1 MYTDNFEEEILFIPA
16 RKDGEA
22 CNHLKIVTAF
32 TDVERISSHL
42 IKLFDGRNK
51 EYVSGIKVDIILGMT
66 KGTGLTQKKH
76 DKICSLIKRL
86 NSVSGMPQISCNYI
100 VEGKQ
105 VHSKVYVWCRGRK
118 AIEAFN
124 GSANYTM
131 NAFFVR
137 RECMDACN
145 PKEAN
150 HYFNSL
156 LPDTINCFDGQI
168 KDKVSFS
175 SKKNVEDDVADTNLE
190 NLSWENYRTIEPVD
204 TLEVSLLKADGSD
217 TGYGSGVNWGIRKN
231 GYKRNRNQ
239 AYIPYNVADHKDG
252 FFPDI
257 NADGTY
263 PVFKVVTKEC
273 ITYTNR
279 AAEELGK
286 DVDSNRVYFGT
297 IHSFINDFIGSFFS
311 HESILELYWEVYKN
325 QIVER
330 IENVSQNGN
339 WAESNMRYIEK
350 YGGLTPEI
358 VRSNITMISYNQAP
372 FNSLYRGALGHDD
385 LISFTRLAVERFP
398 VIKKKISDKYQVVF
412 IDEYQDTATDVL
424 QIFYSS
430 MIGKKS
436 KLYLLGDK
444 MQQIYRNYNGE
455 FETYFNIFNKSIN
468 LSVNYRTT
476 PKIVS
481 ILNKIYNDEC
491 YKQTAYE
498 KNKDENMD
506 FLPEV
511 RIVTDI
517 EKNVSELM
525 EQYKDSLILYL
536 SNKSRFY
543 NIGVGELY
551 DAYSGMEKYSFGK
564 KYNAVDVLTKEEIR
578 ENDALLSFL
587 FTVNIIVDYFTKEF
601 YGEVFRIIRKAG
613 TYFNCE
619 KFIIRKHIDKHL
631 VKDKLDD
638 IVALYNE
645 LSTTVDDFL
654 SLCVEKKYIRE
665 EFYSAVVEE
674 NDYQLVK
681 NVKVQEVKV
690 LADYMSD
697 PKISTQHGV
706 KGESHDTVVFVA
718 DNSRSN
724 PVVHMSKFFEMWSN
738 IDITLSEF
746 DAFYYIYS
754 QMLNQIENKIGMKC
768 SQLKADTYIS
778 VASIIDEEL
787 QAFTKKNETN
797 PYYVQLLKVKM
808 DKYFGKKNVTNVKEC
823 LKEGTVYGP
832 LCAYRLFYVGCS
844 RAKRNLV
851 IMINKKDIEGFED
864 KLRNKLMITGFNVL

>member
-1 MYTDNFEEEILFIPA
+1 MADA
-16 RKDGEA
+16 
-22 CNHLKIVTAF
+22 
-32 TDVERISSHL
+32 
-42 IKLFDGRNK
+42 
-51 EYVSGIKVDIILGMT
+51 
-66 KGTGLTQKKH
+66 
-76 DKICSLIKRL
+76 
-86 NSVSGMPQISCNYI
+86 I
-100 VEGKQ
+100 VENLFL
-105 VHSKVYVWCRGRK
+105 V
-118 AIEAFN
+118 
-124 GSANYTM
+124 
-131 NAFFVR
+131 NAP
-137 RECMDACN
+137 A
-145 PKEAN
+145 
-150 HYFNSL
+150 
-156 LPDTINCFDGQI
+156 
-168 KDKVSFS
+168 
-175 SKKNVEDDVADTNLE
+175 
-190 NLSWENYRTIEPVD
+190 
-204 TLEVSLLKADGSD
+204 
-217 TGYGSGVNWGIRKN
+217 GSGKTTWIRKN
-231 GYKRNRNQ
+231 VRKYLLQNPND
-239 AYIPYNVADHKDG
+239 NVL
-252 FFPDI
+252 
-257 NADGTY
+257 
-263 PVFKVVTKEC
+263 C

-330 IENVSQNGN
+330 IENISQNGN

-372 FNSLYRGALGHDD
+372 FNSLHRGALGHDD

-412 IDEYQDTATDVL
+412 IDEYQDAATDVL

-654 SLCVEKKYIRE
+654 SLCAEKKYIRE

-724 PVVHMSKFFEMWSN
+724 PVVHMSKFFEMWCN

-797 PYYVQLLKVKM
+797 PYYIQLLKVKI

-864 KLRNKLMITGFNVL
+864 KLRNKLMTTGFNVL

>member
-1 MYTDNFEEEILFIPA
+1 MADA
-16 RKDGEA
+16 
-22 CNHLKIVTAF
+22 
-32 TDVERISSHL
+32 
-42 IKLFDGRNK
+42 
-51 EYVSGIKVDIILGMT
+51 
-66 KGTGLTQKKH
+66 
-76 DKICSLIKRL
+76 
-86 NSVSGMPQISCNYI
+86 I
-100 VEGKQ
+100 VENLFL
-105 VHSKVYVWCRGRK
+105 V
-118 AIEAFN
+118 
-124 GSANYTM
+124 
-131 NAFFVR
+131 NAP
-137 RECMDACN
+137 A
-145 PKEAN
+145 
-150 HYFNSL
+150 
-156 LPDTINCFDGQI
+156 
-168 KDKVSFS
+168 
-175 SKKNVEDDVADTNLE
+175 
-190 NLSWENYRTIEPVD
+190 
-204 TLEVSLLKADGSD
+204 
-217 TGYGSGVNWGIRKN
+217 GSGKTTWIRKN
-231 GYKRNRNQ
+231 VRKYLLQNPND
-239 AYIPYNVADHKDG
+239 NVL
-252 FFPDI
+252 
-257 NADGTY
+257 
-263 PVFKVVTKEC
+263 C

-498 KNKDENMD
+498 KNKDEDMD

-797 PYYVQLLKVKM
+797 PYYIQLLKVKM

-851 IMINKKDIEGFED
+851 IMINKKDIESFED

>member
-1 MYTDNFEEEILFIPA
+1 MA
-16 RKDGEA
+16 
-22 CNHLKIVTAF
+22 
-32 TDVERISSHL
+32 
-42 IKLFDGRNK
+42 
-51 EYVSGIKVDIILGMT
+51 
-66 KGTGLTQKKH
+66 
-76 DKICSLIKRL
+76 
-86 NSVSGMPQISCNYI
+86 
-100 VEGKQ
+100 
-105 VHSKVYVWCRGRK
+105 
-118 AIEAFN
+118 
-124 GSANYTM
+124 
-131 NAFFVR
+131 
-137 RECMDACN
+137 DA
-145 PKEAN
+145 
-150 HYFNSL
+150 
-156 LPDTINCFDGQI
+156 
-168 KDKVSFS
+168 V
-175 SKKNVEDDVADTNLE
+175 VE
-190 NLSWENYRTIEPVD
+190 NLFLVNAP
-204 TLEVSLLKADGSD
+204 A
-217 TGYGSGVNWGIRKN
+217 GSGKTTWIRKN
-231 GYKRNRNQ
+231 VRKYLLQN
-239 AYIPYNVADHKDG
+239 PTDNVL
-252 FFPDI
+252 
-257 NADGTY
+257 
-263 PVFKVVTKEC
+263 C

-330 IENVSQNGN
+330 IENISQNGN

-619 KFIIRKHIDKHL
+619 KFSIRKHIDKRL

-665 EFYSAVVEE
+665 EFYSAVIEE

-797 PYYVQLLKVKM
+797 PYYIQLLKVKM

-851 IMINKKDIEGFED
+851 IMINLSLIH
-864 KLRNKLMITGFNVL
+864 I

>member
-1 MYTDNFEEEILFIPA
+1 MADA
-16 RKDGEA
+16 
-22 CNHLKIVTAF
+22 
-32 TDVERISSHL
+32 
-42 IKLFDGRNK
+42 
-51 EYVSGIKVDIILGMT
+51 
-66 KGTGLTQKKH
+66 
-76 DKICSLIKRL
+76 
-86 NSVSGMPQISCNYI
+86 I
-100 VEGKQ
+100 VENLFL
-105 VHSKVYVWCRGRK
+105 V
-118 AIEAFN
+118 
-124 GSANYTM
+124 
-131 NAFFVR
+131 NAP
-137 RECMDACN
+137 A
-145 PKEAN
+145 
-150 HYFNSL
+150 
-156 LPDTINCFDGQI
+156 
-168 KDKVSFS
+168 
-175 SKKNVEDDVADTNLE
+175 
-190 NLSWENYRTIEPVD
+190 
-204 TLEVSLLKADGSD
+204 
-217 TGYGSGVNWGIRKN
+217 GSGKTTWIRKN
-231 GYKRNRNQ
+231 VRKYLLQNPND
-239 AYIPYNVADHKDG
+239 NVL
-252 FFPDI
+252 
-257 NADGTY
+257 
-263 PVFKVVTKEC
+263 C

-330 IENVSQNGN
+330 IENISQNGN

-564 KYNAVDVLTKEEIR
+564 KYNAADVLTKEEIR

-613 TYFNCE
+613 TYFNYE

-706 KGESHDTVVFVA
+706 KGESHDTVVFIA

-797 PYYVQLLKVKM
+797 PYYIQLLKVKM

>member
-1 MYTDNFEEEILFIPA
+1 MADA
-16 RKDGEA
+16 
-22 CNHLKIVTAF
+22 
-32 TDVERISSHL
+32 
-42 IKLFDGRNK
+42 
-51 EYVSGIKVDIILGMT
+51 
-66 KGTGLTQKKH
+66 
-76 DKICSLIKRL
+76 
-86 NSVSGMPQISCNYI
+86 I
-100 VEGKQ
+100 VENLFL
-105 VHSKVYVWCRGRK
+105 V
-118 AIEAFN
+118 
-124 GSANYTM
+124 
-131 NAFFVR
+131 NAP
-137 RECMDACN
+137 A
-145 PKEAN
+145 
-150 HYFNSL
+150 
-156 LPDTINCFDGQI
+156 
-168 KDKVSFS
+168 
-175 SKKNVEDDVADTNLE
+175 
-190 NLSWENYRTIEPVD
+190 
-204 TLEVSLLKADGSD
+204 
-217 TGYGSGVNWGIRKN
+217 GSGKTTWIRKN
-231 GYKRNRNQ
+231 VRKYLLQNPND
-239 AYIPYNVADHKDG
+239 NVL
-252 FFPDI
+252 
-257 NADGTY
+257 
-263 PVFKVVTKEC
+263 C

-311 HESILELYWEVYKN
+311 HESILELYWELYKN

-358 VRSNITMISYNQAP
+358 VHSNITMISYNQAP
-372 FNSLYRGALGHDD
+372 FNSLYMGALGHDD
-385 LISFTRLAVERFP
+385 LIAFTRLAVERFP
-398 VIKKKISDKYQVVF
+398 VIKKKISDKYQLVF

-778 VASIIDEEL
+778 VASIMDEEL

-797 PYYVQLLKVKM
+797 PYYIQLLKVKM

>member
-1 MYTDNFEEEILFIPA
+1 MADA
-16 RKDGEA
+16 
-22 CNHLKIVTAF
+22 
-32 TDVERISSHL
+32 
-42 IKLFDGRNK
+42 
-51 EYVSGIKVDIILGMT
+51 
-66 KGTGLTQKKH
+66 
-76 DKICSLIKRL
+76 
-86 NSVSGMPQISCNYI
+86 I
-100 VEGKQ
+100 VENLFL
-105 VHSKVYVWCRGRK
+105 V
-118 AIEAFN
+118 
-124 GSANYTM
+124 
-131 NAFFVR
+131 NAP
-137 RECMDACN
+137 A
-145 PKEAN
+145 
-150 HYFNSL
+150 
-156 LPDTINCFDGQI
+156 
-168 KDKVSFS
+168 
-175 SKKNVEDDVADTNLE
+175 
-190 NLSWENYRTIEPVD
+190 
-204 TLEVSLLKADGSD
+204 
-217 TGYGSGVNWGIRKN
+217 GSGKTTWIRKN
-231 GYKRNRNQ
+231 VRKYLLQNPND
-239 AYIPYNVADHKDG
+239 NVL
-252 FFPDI
+252 
-257 NADGTY
+257 
-263 PVFKVVTKEC
+263 C

-330 IENVSQNGN
+330 IENISQNGN

-444 MQQIYRNYNGE
+444 MQQIYRNYNGG

-654 SLCVEKKYIRE
+654 SLCAEKKYIRE

-797 PYYVQLLKVKM
+797 PYYIQLLKVKM

-832 LCAYRLFYVGCS
+832 LCAYKLFYVGCS

>member
-1 MYTDNFEEEILFIPA
+1 MADA
-16 RKDGEA
+16 
-22 CNHLKIVTAF
+22 
-32 TDVERISSHL
+32 
-42 IKLFDGRNK
+42 
-51 EYVSGIKVDIILGMT
+51 
-66 KGTGLTQKKH
+66 
-76 DKICSLIKRL
+76 
-86 NSVSGMPQISCNYI
+86 I
-100 VEGKQ
+100 VENLFL
-105 VHSKVYVWCRGRK
+105 V
-118 AIEAFN
+118 
-124 GSANYTM
+124 
-131 NAFFVR
+131 NAP
-137 RECMDACN
+137 A
-145 PKEAN
+145 
-150 HYFNSL
+150 
-156 LPDTINCFDGQI
+156 
-168 KDKVSFS
+168 
-175 SKKNVEDDVADTNLE
+175 
-190 NLSWENYRTIEPVD
+190 
-204 TLEVSLLKADGSD
+204 
-217 TGYGSGVNWGIRKN
+217 GSGKTTWIRKN
-231 GYKRNRNQ
+231 VRKYLLQNPND
-239 AYIPYNVADHKDG
+239 NVL
-252 FFPDI
+252 
-257 NADGTY
+257 
-263 PVFKVVTKEC
+263 C

-330 IENVSQNGN
+330 IENISQNGN

-468 LSVNYRTT
+468 LSVNYRAT

-619 KFIIRKHIDKHL
+619 KFSIRKHIDKHL

-797 PYYVQLLKVKM
+797 PYYIQLLKVKM

>member
-1 MYTDNFEEEILFIPA
+1 MADA
-16 RKDGEA
+16 
-22 CNHLKIVTAF
+22 
-32 TDVERISSHL
+32 
-42 IKLFDGRNK
+42 
-51 EYVSGIKVDIILGMT
+51 
-66 KGTGLTQKKH
+66 
-76 DKICSLIKRL
+76 
-86 NSVSGMPQISCNYI
+86 I
-100 VEGKQ
+100 VENLFL
-105 VHSKVYVWCRGRK
+105 V
-118 AIEAFN
+118 
-124 GSANYTM
+124 
-131 NAFFVR
+131 NAP
-137 RECMDACN
+137 A
-145 PKEAN
+145 
-150 HYFNSL
+150 
-156 LPDTINCFDGQI
+156 
-168 KDKVSFS
+168 
-175 SKKNVEDDVADTNLE
+175 
-190 NLSWENYRTIEPVD
+190 
-204 TLEVSLLKADGSD
+204 
-217 TGYGSGVNWGIRKN
+217 GSGKTTWIRKN
-231 GYKRNRNQ
+231 VRKYLLQNPND
-239 AYIPYNVADHKDG
+239 NVL
-252 FFPDI
+252 
-257 NADGTY
+257 
-263 PVFKVVTKEC
+263 C

-797 PYYVQLLKVKM
+797 PYYIQLLKVKM

-851 IMINKKDIEGFED
+851 IMINKKDIDGFED

>member
-1 MYTDNFEEEILFIPA
+1 MADA
-16 RKDGEA
+16 
-22 CNHLKIVTAF
+22 
-32 TDVERISSHL
+32 
-42 IKLFDGRNK
+42 
-51 EYVSGIKVDIILGMT
+51 
-66 KGTGLTQKKH
+66 
-76 DKICSLIKRL
+76 
-86 NSVSGMPQISCNYI
+86 I
-100 VEGKQ
+100 VENLFL
-105 VHSKVYVWCRGRK
+105 V
-118 AIEAFN
+118 
-124 GSANYTM
+124 
-131 NAFFVR
+131 NAP
-137 RECMDACN
+137 A
-145 PKEAN
+145 
-150 HYFNSL
+150 
-156 LPDTINCFDGQI
+156 
-168 KDKVSFS
+168 
-175 SKKNVEDDVADTNLE
+175 
-190 NLSWENYRTIEPVD
+190 
-204 TLEVSLLKADGSD
+204 
-217 TGYGSGVNWGIRKN
+217 GSGKTTWIRKN
-231 GYKRNRNQ
+231 VRKYLLQNPND
-239 AYIPYNVADHKDG
+239 NVL
-252 FFPDI
+252 
-257 NADGTY
+257 
-263 PVFKVVTKEC
+263 C

-398 VIKKKISDKYQVVF
+398 VIKKKISDKYQMVF

-613 TYFNCE
+613 TYFNYE

-674 NDYQLVK
+674 NDYKLVK

-787 QAFTKKNETN
+787 QVFTKKNETN
-797 PYYVQLLKVKM
+797 PYYIQLLKVKM

>member
-1 MYTDNFEEEILFIPA
+1 MADA
-16 RKDGEA
+16 
-22 CNHLKIVTAF
+22 
-32 TDVERISSHL
+32 
-42 IKLFDGRNK
+42 
-51 EYVSGIKVDIILGMT
+51 
-66 KGTGLTQKKH
+66 
-76 DKICSLIKRL
+76 
-86 NSVSGMPQISCNYI
+86 I
-100 VEGKQ
+100 VENLFL
-105 VHSKVYVWCRGRK
+105 V
-118 AIEAFN
+118 
-124 GSANYTM
+124 
-131 NAFFVR
+131 NAP
-137 RECMDACN
+137 A
-145 PKEAN
+145 
-150 HYFNSL
+150 
-156 LPDTINCFDGQI
+156 
-168 KDKVSFS
+168 
-175 SKKNVEDDVADTNLE
+175 
-190 NLSWENYRTIEPVD
+190 
-204 TLEVSLLKADGSD
+204 
-217 TGYGSGVNWGIRKN
+217 GSGKTTWIRKN
-231 GYKRNRNQ
+231 VRKYLLQNPND
-239 AYIPYNVADHKDG
+239 NVL
-252 FFPDI
+252 
-257 NADGTY
+257 
-263 PVFKVVTKEC
+263 C

-330 IENVSQNGN
+330 IENISQNGN

-619 KFIIRKHIDKHL
+619 EFSIRKHIDKHL

-797 PYYVQLLKVKM
+797 PYYIQLLKVKM

-864 KLRNKLMITGFNVL
+864 KLRNKLMMTGFNVL

>member
-1 MYTDNFEEEILFIPA
+1 MADA
-16 RKDGEA
+16 
-22 CNHLKIVTAF
+22 
-32 TDVERISSHL
+32 
-42 IKLFDGRNK
+42 
-51 EYVSGIKVDIILGMT
+51 
-66 KGTGLTQKKH
+66 
-76 DKICSLIKRL
+76 
-86 NSVSGMPQISCNYI
+86 I
-100 VEGKQ
+100 VENLFL
-105 VHSKVYVWCRGRK
+105 V
-118 AIEAFN
+118 
-124 GSANYTM
+124 
-131 NAFFVR
+131 NAP
-137 RECMDACN
+137 A
-145 PKEAN
+145 
-150 HYFNSL
+150 
-156 LPDTINCFDGQI
+156 
-168 KDKVSFS
+168 
-175 SKKNVEDDVADTNLE
+175 
-190 NLSWENYRTIEPVD
+190 
-204 TLEVSLLKADGSD
+204 
-217 TGYGSGVNWGIRKN
+217 GSGKTTWIRKN
-231 GYKRNRNQ
+231 VRKYLLQNPND
-239 AYIPYNVADHKDG
+239 NVL
-252 FFPDI
+252 
-257 NADGTY
+257 
-263 PVFKVVTKEC
+263 C

-498 KNKDENMD
+498 KNKDENMY

-613 TYFNCE
+613 TYFNYE

-797 PYYVQLLKVKM
+797 PYYIQLLKVKM

>member
-1 MYTDNFEEEILFIPA
+1 MADA
-16 RKDGEA
+16 
-22 CNHLKIVTAF
+22 
-32 TDVERISSHL
+32 
-42 IKLFDGRNK
+42 
-51 EYVSGIKVDIILGMT
+51 
-66 KGTGLTQKKH
+66 
-76 DKICSLIKRL
+76 
-86 NSVSGMPQISCNYI
+86 I
-100 VEGKQ
+100 VENLFL
-105 VHSKVYVWCRGRK
+105 V
-118 AIEAFN
+118 
-124 GSANYTM
+124 
-131 NAFFVR
+131 NAP
-137 RECMDACN
+137 A
-145 PKEAN
+145 
-150 HYFNSL
+150 
-156 LPDTINCFDGQI
+156 
-168 KDKVSFS
+168 
-175 SKKNVEDDVADTNLE
+175 
-190 NLSWENYRTIEPVD
+190 
-204 TLEVSLLKADGSD
+204 
-217 TGYGSGVNWGIRKN
+217 GSGKTTWIRKN
-231 GYKRNRNQ
+231 VRKYLLQNPND
-239 AYIPYNVADHKDG
+239 NVL
-252 FFPDI
+252 
-257 NADGTY
+257 
-263 PVFKVVTKEC
+263 C

-330 IENVSQNGN
+330 IENISQNGN

-372 FNSLYRGALGHDD
+372 FNALYRGALGHDD

-398 VIKKKISDKYQVVF
+398 VIKKKISDKYQVIF

-455 FETYFNIFNKSIN
+455 FETYFNIFNKLIN

-619 KFIIRKHIDKHL
+619 KFSIRKHIDKHL

-797 PYYVQLLKVKM
+797 PYYIQLLKVKM

>member
-1 MYTDNFEEEILFIPA
+1 MADA
-16 RKDGEA
+16 
-22 CNHLKIVTAF
+22 
-32 TDVERISSHL
+32 
-42 IKLFDGRNK
+42 
-51 EYVSGIKVDIILGMT
+51 
-66 KGTGLTQKKH
+66 
-76 DKICSLIKRL
+76 
-86 NSVSGMPQISCNYI
+86 I
-100 VEGKQ
+100 VENLFL
-105 VHSKVYVWCRGRK
+105 V
-118 AIEAFN
+118 
-124 GSANYTM
+124 
-131 NAFFVR
+131 NAP
-137 RECMDACN
+137 A
-145 PKEAN
+145 
-150 HYFNSL
+150 
-156 LPDTINCFDGQI
+156 
-168 KDKVSFS
+168 
-175 SKKNVEDDVADTNLE
+175 
-190 NLSWENYRTIEPVD
+190 
-204 TLEVSLLKADGSD
+204 
-217 TGYGSGVNWGIRKN
+217 GSGKTTWIRKN
-231 GYKRNRNQ
+231 VRKYLLQNPND
-239 AYIPYNVADHKDG
+239 NVL
-252 FFPDI
+252 
-257 NADGTY
+257 
-263 PVFKVVTKEC
+263 C

-330 IENVSQNGN
+330 IENISQNGN

-424 QIFYSS
+424 QIFYYS

-654 SLCVEKKYIRE
+654 SLCAEKKYIRE

-797 PYYVQLLKVKM
+797 PYYIQLLKVKM

>member
-1 MYTDNFEEEILFIPA
+1 MADA
-16 RKDGEA
+16 
-22 CNHLKIVTAF
+22 
-32 TDVERISSHL
+32 
-42 IKLFDGRNK
+42 
-51 EYVSGIKVDIILGMT
+51 
-66 KGTGLTQKKH
+66 
-76 DKICSLIKRL
+76 
-86 NSVSGMPQISCNYI
+86 I
-100 VEGKQ
+100 VENLFL
-105 VHSKVYVWCRGRK
+105 V
-118 AIEAFN
+118 
-124 GSANYTM
+124 
-131 NAFFVR
+131 NAP
-137 RECMDACN
+137 A
-145 PKEAN
+145 
-150 HYFNSL
+150 
-156 LPDTINCFDGQI
+156 
-168 KDKVSFS
+168 
-175 SKKNVEDDVADTNLE
+175 
-190 NLSWENYRTIEPVD
+190 
-204 TLEVSLLKADGSD
+204 
-217 TGYGSGVNWGIRKN
+217 GSGKTTWIRKN
-231 GYKRNRNQ
+231 VRKYLLQNPND
-239 AYIPYNVADHKDG
+239 NVL
-252 FFPDI
+252 
-257 NADGTY
+257 
-263 PVFKVVTKEC
+263 C

-330 IENVSQNGN
+330 IENISQNGN

-564 KYNAVDVLTKEEIR
+564 KYNAADVLTKEEIR

-613 TYFNCE
+613 TYFNYE

-797 PYYVQLLKVKM
+797 PYYIQLLKVKM

-851 IMINKKDIEGFED
+851 ITINKKDIEGFED

>member
-1 MYTDNFEEEILFIPA
+1 MADA
-16 RKDGEA
+16 
-22 CNHLKIVTAF
+22 
-32 TDVERISSHL
+32 
-42 IKLFDGRNK
+42 
-51 EYVSGIKVDIILGMT
+51 
-66 KGTGLTQKKH
+66 
-76 DKICSLIKRL
+76 
-86 NSVSGMPQISCNYI
+86 I
-100 VEGKQ
+100 VENLFL
-105 VHSKVYVWCRGRK
+105 V
-118 AIEAFN
+118 
-124 GSANYTM
+124 
-131 NAFFVR
+131 NAP
-137 RECMDACN
+137 A
-145 PKEAN
+145 
-150 HYFNSL
+150 
-156 LPDTINCFDGQI
+156 
-168 KDKVSFS
+168 
-175 SKKNVEDDVADTNLE
+175 
-190 NLSWENYRTIEPVD
+190 
-204 TLEVSLLKADGSD
+204 
-217 TGYGSGVNWGIRKN
+217 GSGKTTWIRKN
-231 GYKRNRNQ
+231 VRKYLLQNPND
-239 AYIPYNVADHKDG
+239 NVL
-252 FFPDI
+252 
-257 NADGTY
+257 
-263 PVFKVVTKEC
+263 C

-468 LSVNYRTT
+468 LLVNYRTT

-613 TYFNCE
+613 TYFNYE

-787 QAFTKKNETN
+787 QVFTKKNETN
-797 PYYVQLLKVKM
+797 PYYIQLLKVKM

>member
-1 MYTDNFEEEILFIPA
+1 MADA
-16 RKDGEA
+16 
-22 CNHLKIVTAF
+22 
-32 TDVERISSHL
+32 
-42 IKLFDGRNK
+42 
-51 EYVSGIKVDIILGMT
+51 
-66 KGTGLTQKKH
+66 
-76 DKICSLIKRL
+76 
-86 NSVSGMPQISCNYI
+86 I
-100 VEGKQ
+100 VENLFL
-105 VHSKVYVWCRGRK
+105 V
-118 AIEAFN
+118 
-124 GSANYTM
+124 
-131 NAFFVR
+131 NAP
-137 RECMDACN
+137 A
-145 PKEAN
+145 
-150 HYFNSL
+150 
-156 LPDTINCFDGQI
+156 
-168 KDKVSFS
+168 
-175 SKKNVEDDVADTNLE
+175 
-190 NLSWENYRTIEPVD
+190 
-204 TLEVSLLKADGSD
+204 
-217 TGYGSGVNWGIRKN
+217 GSGKTTWIRKN
-231 GYKRNRNQ
+231 VRKYLLQNPND
-239 AYIPYNVADHKDG
+239 NVL
-252 FFPDI
+252 
-257 NADGTY
+257 
-263 PVFKVVTKEC
+263 C

-468 LSVNYRTT
+468 LLVNYRTT

-613 TYFNCE
+613 TYFNYE

-797 PYYVQLLKVKM
+797 PYYIQLLKVKM

-832 LCAYRLFYVGCS
+832 LCAYRLFYVGCT

>member
-1 MYTDNFEEEILFIPA
+1 MADA
-16 RKDGEA
+16 
-22 CNHLKIVTAF
+22 
-32 TDVERISSHL
+32 
-42 IKLFDGRNK
+42 
-51 EYVSGIKVDIILGMT
+51 
-66 KGTGLTQKKH
+66 
-76 DKICSLIKRL
+76 
-86 NSVSGMPQISCNYI
+86 I
-100 VEGKQ
+100 VENLFL
-105 VHSKVYVWCRGRK
+105 V
-118 AIEAFN
+118 
-124 GSANYTM
+124 
-131 NAFFVR
+131 NAP
-137 RECMDACN
+137 A
-145 PKEAN
+145 
-150 HYFNSL
+150 
-156 LPDTINCFDGQI
+156 
-168 KDKVSFS
+168 
-175 SKKNVEDDVADTNLE
+175 
-190 NLSWENYRTIEPVD
+190 
-204 TLEVSLLKADGSD
+204 
-217 TGYGSGVNWGIRKN
+217 GSGKTTWIRKN
-231 GYKRNRNQ
+231 VRKYLLQNPND
-239 AYIPYNVADHKDG
+239 NVL
-252 FFPDI
+252 
-257 NADGTY
+257 
-263 PVFKVVTKEC
+263 C

-358 VRSNITMISYNQAP
+358 VHSNITMISYNQAP

-398 VIKKKISDKYQVVF
+398 VIKKKISDKYQLVF

-476 PKIVS
+476 PKIAS

-665 EFYSAVVEE
+665 EFYFAVVEE

-787 QAFTKKNETN
+787 KAFTKKNETN
-797 PYYVQLLKVKM
+797 PYYIQLLKVKM

>member
-1 MYTDNFEEEILFIPA
+1 MADA
-16 RKDGEA
+16 
-22 CNHLKIVTAF
+22 
-32 TDVERISSHL
+32 
-42 IKLFDGRNK
+42 
-51 EYVSGIKVDIILGMT
+51 
-66 KGTGLTQKKH
+66 
-76 DKICSLIKRL
+76 
-86 NSVSGMPQISCNYI
+86 I
-100 VEGKQ
+100 VENLFL
-105 VHSKVYVWCRGRK
+105 V
-118 AIEAFN
+118 
-124 GSANYTM
+124 
-131 NAFFVR
+131 NAL
-137 RECMDACN
+137 A
-145 PKEAN
+145 
-150 HYFNSL
+150 
-156 LPDTINCFDGQI
+156 
-168 KDKVSFS
+168 
-175 SKKNVEDDVADTNLE
+175 
-190 NLSWENYRTIEPVD
+190 
-204 TLEVSLLKADGSD
+204 
-217 TGYGSGVNWGIRKN
+217 GSGKTTWIRKN
-231 GYKRNRNQ
+231 VRKYLLQNPND
-239 AYIPYNVADHKDG
+239 NVL
-252 FFPDI
+252 
-257 NADGTY
+257 
-263 PVFKVVTKEC
+263 C

-468 LSVNYRTT
+468 LLVNYRTT

-619 KFIIRKHIDKHL
+619 EFSIRKHIDKHL

-674 NDYQLVK
+674 NDYKLVK

-787 QAFTKKNETN
+787 QVFTKKNETN
-797 PYYVQLLKVKM
+797 PYYIQLLKVKM

>member
-1 MYTDNFEEEILFIPA
+1 MADA
-16 RKDGEA
+16 
-22 CNHLKIVTAF
+22 
-32 TDVERISSHL
+32 
-42 IKLFDGRNK
+42 
-51 EYVSGIKVDIILGMT
+51 
-66 KGTGLTQKKH
+66 
-76 DKICSLIKRL
+76 
-86 NSVSGMPQISCNYI
+86 I
-100 VEGKQ
+100 VENLFL
-105 VHSKVYVWCRGRK
+105 V
-118 AIEAFN
+118 
-124 GSANYTM
+124 
-131 NAFFVR
+131 NAP
-137 RECMDACN
+137 A
-145 PKEAN
+145 
-150 HYFNSL
+150 
-156 LPDTINCFDGQI
+156 
-168 KDKVSFS
+168 
-175 SKKNVEDDVADTNLE
+175 
-190 NLSWENYRTIEPVD
+190 
-204 TLEVSLLKADGSD
+204 
-217 TGYGSGVNWGIRKN
+217 GSGKTTWIRKN
-231 GYKRNRNQ
+231 VRKYLLQNPND
-239 AYIPYNVADHKDG
+239 NVL
-252 FFPDI
+252 
-257 NADGTY
+257 
-263 PVFKVVTKEC
+263 C

-330 IENVSQNGN
+330 IENISQNGN

-619 KFIIRKHIDKHL
+619 KFSIRKHIDKRL

-638 IVALYNE
+638 IVAIYDE

-665 EFYSAVVEE
+665 EFYSAVIEE

-797 PYYVQLLKVKM
+797 PYYIQLLKVKM

>member
-1 MYTDNFEEEILFIPA
+1 MGIYLNPDNQDFYMSYNDDIYVDKSMLIEYTNSRLNKASRFICVSRPRRFGKSTDANMLVAYYSRGCDSHELFNALKVSKLPDYE
-16 RKDGEA
+16 K
-22 CNHLKIVTAF
+22 HLNQHHVI
-32 TDVERISSHL
+32 HL
-42 IKLFDGRNK
+42 NMQEFLSDANSITEMIDIINK
-51 EYVSGIKVDIILGMT
+51 EV
-66 KGTGLTQKKH
+66 
-76 DKICSLIKRL
+76 
-86 NSVSGMPQISCNYI
+86 
-100 VEGKQ
+100 
-105 VHSKVYVWCRGRK
+105 
-118 AIEAFN
+118 
-124 GSANYTM
+124 M
-131 NAFFVR
+131 N
-137 RECMDACN
+137 E
-145 PKEAN
+145 
-150 HYFNSL
+150 
-156 LPDTINCFDGQI
+156 
-168 KDKVSFS
+168 
-175 SKKNVEDDVADTNLE
+175 
-190 NLSWENYRTIEPVD
+190 
-204 TLEVSLLKADGSD
+204 LLKE
-217 TGYGSGVNWGIRKN
+217 Y
-231 GYKRNRNQ
+231 
-239 AYIPYNVADHKDG
+239 
-252 FFPDI
+252 
-257 NADGTY
+257 
-263 PVFKVVTKEC
+263 
-273 ITYTNR
+273 
-279 AAEELGK
+279 
-286 DVDSNRVYFGT
+286 DVDVLRPS
-297 IHSFINDFIGSFFS
+297 
-311 HESILELYWEVYKN
+311 LKN
-325 QIVER
+325 
-330 IENVSQNGN
+330 
-339 WAESNMRYIEK
+339 Y
-350 YGGLTPEI
+350 
-358 VRSNITMISYNQAP
+358 
-372 FNSLYRGALGHDD
+372 
-385 LISFTRLAVERFP
+385 
-398 VIKKKISDKYQVVF
+398 
-412 IDEYQDTATDVL
+412 
-424 QIFYSS
+424 
-430 MIGKKS
+430 
-436 KLYLLGDK
+436 
-444 MQQIYRNYNGE
+444 
-455 FETYFNIFNKSIN
+455 
-468 LSVNYRTT
+468 
-476 PKIVS
+476 
-481 ILNKIYNDEC
+481 LNKIYNDEC

-619 KFIIRKHIDKHL
+619 EFSIRKHIDKHL

-787 QAFTKKNETN
+787 QAFTKK
-797 PYYVQLLKVKM
+797 
-808 DKYFGKKNVTNVKEC
+808 
-823 LKEGTVYGP
+823 
-832 LCAYRLFYVGCS
+832 
-844 RAKRNLV
+844 
-851 IMINKKDIEGFED
+851 
-864 KLRNKLMITGFNVL
+864 

>member
-1 MYTDNFEEEILFIPA
+1 MADA
-16 RKDGEA
+16 
-22 CNHLKIVTAF
+22 
-32 TDVERISSHL
+32 
-42 IKLFDGRNK
+42 
-51 EYVSGIKVDIILGMT
+51 
-66 KGTGLTQKKH
+66 
-76 DKICSLIKRL
+76 
-86 NSVSGMPQISCNYI
+86 I
-100 VEGKQ
+100 VENLFL
-105 VHSKVYVWCRGRK
+105 V
-118 AIEAFN
+118 
-124 GSANYTM
+124 
-131 NAFFVR
+131 NAP
-137 RECMDACN
+137 A
-145 PKEAN
+145 
-150 HYFNSL
+150 
-156 LPDTINCFDGQI
+156 
-168 KDKVSFS
+168 
-175 SKKNVEDDVADTNLE
+175 
-190 NLSWENYRTIEPVD
+190 
-204 TLEVSLLKADGSD
+204 
-217 TGYGSGVNWGIRKN
+217 GSGKTTWIRKN
-231 GYKRNRNQ
+231 VRKYLLQNPND
-239 AYIPYNVADHKDG
+239 NVL
-252 FFPDI
+252 
-257 NADGTY
+257 
-263 PVFKVVTKEC
+263 C

-330 IENVSQNGN
+330 IENISQNGN

-430 MIGKKS
+430 MIGKKN

-455 FETYFNIFNKSIN
+455 FETYFKTFNKSIN

-619 KFIIRKHIDKHL
+619 EFSIRKHIDKHL

-690 LADYMSD
+690 LADYTSD

-797 PYYVQLLKVKM
+797 PYYIQLLKIKM
-808 DKYFGKKNVTNVKEC
+808 NKYFGKKNVTNVKEC

-851 IMINKKDIEGFED
+851 IMINKKDIQGFEG

>member
-1 MYTDNFEEEILFIPA
+1 MADA
-16 RKDGEA
+16 
-22 CNHLKIVTAF
+22 
-32 TDVERISSHL
+32 
-42 IKLFDGRNK
+42 
-51 EYVSGIKVDIILGMT
+51 
-66 KGTGLTQKKH
+66 
-76 DKICSLIKRL
+76 
-86 NSVSGMPQISCNYI
+86 I
-100 VEGKQ
+100 VENLFL
-105 VHSKVYVWCRGRK
+105 V
-118 AIEAFN
+118 
-124 GSANYTM
+124 
-131 NAFFVR
+131 NAP
-137 RECMDACN
+137 A
-145 PKEAN
+145 
-150 HYFNSL
+150 
-156 LPDTINCFDGQI
+156 
-168 KDKVSFS
+168 
-175 SKKNVEDDVADTNLE
+175 
-190 NLSWENYRTIEPVD
+190 
-204 TLEVSLLKADGSD
+204 
-217 TGYGSGVNWGIRKN
+217 GSGKTTWIRN
-231 GYKRNRNQ
+231 
-239 AYIPYNVADHKDG
+239 NVRKYLLQNPND
-252 FFPDI
+252 
-257 NADGTY
+257 N
-263 PVFKVVTKEC
+263 VLC

-330 IENVSQNGN
+330 IENISQNGN

-412 IDEYQDTATDVL
+412 IDEYQDTAADVL

-654 SLCVEKKYIRE
+654 SLCAEKKYIRE

-797 PYYVQLLKVKM
+797 PYYIQLLKVKM

>member
-1 MYTDNFEEEILFIPA
+1 MADA
-16 RKDGEA
+16 
-22 CNHLKIVTAF
+22 
-32 TDVERISSHL
+32 
-42 IKLFDGRNK
+42 
-51 EYVSGIKVDIILGMT
+51 
-66 KGTGLTQKKH
+66 
-76 DKICSLIKRL
+76 
-86 NSVSGMPQISCNYI
+86 I
-100 VEGKQ
+100 VENLFL
-105 VHSKVYVWCRGRK
+105 V
-118 AIEAFN
+118 
-124 GSANYTM
+124 
-131 NAFFVR
+131 NAP
-137 RECMDACN
+137 A
-145 PKEAN
+145 
-150 HYFNSL
+150 
-156 LPDTINCFDGQI
+156 
-168 KDKVSFS
+168 
-175 SKKNVEDDVADTNLE
+175 
-190 NLSWENYRTIEPVD
+190 
-204 TLEVSLLKADGSD
+204 
-217 TGYGSGVNWGIRKN
+217 GSGKTTWIRKN
-231 GYKRNRNQ
+231 VRKYLLQNPND
-239 AYIPYNVADHKDG
+239 NVL
-252 FFPDI
+252 
-257 NADGTY
+257 
-263 PVFKVVTKEC
+263 C

-311 HESILELYWEVYKN
+311 HESILELYWELYKN

-358 VRSNITMISYNQAP
+358 VHSNITMISYNQAP
-372 FNSLYRGALGHDD
+372 FNSLYMGALGHDD
-385 LISFTRLAVERFP
+385 LIAFTRLAVERFP
-398 VIKKKISDKYQVVF
+398 VIKKKISDKYQLVF

-778 VASIIDEEL
+778 AASIIDEEL

-797 PYYVQLLKVKM
+797 PYYIQLLKVKM

>member
-1 MYTDNFEEEILFIPA
+1 MADA
-16 RKDGEA
+16 
-22 CNHLKIVTAF
+22 
-32 TDVERISSHL
+32 
-42 IKLFDGRNK
+42 
-51 EYVSGIKVDIILGMT
+51 
-66 KGTGLTQKKH
+66 
-76 DKICSLIKRL
+76 
-86 NSVSGMPQISCNYI
+86 I
-100 VEGKQ
+100 VENLFL
-105 VHSKVYVWCRGRK
+105 V
-118 AIEAFN
+118 
-124 GSANYTM
+124 
-131 NAFFVR
+131 NAP
-137 RECMDACN
+137 A
-145 PKEAN
+145 
-150 HYFNSL
+150 
-156 LPDTINCFDGQI
+156 
-168 KDKVSFS
+168 
-175 SKKNVEDDVADTNLE
+175 
-190 NLSWENYRTIEPVD
+190 
-204 TLEVSLLKADGSD
+204 
-217 TGYGSGVNWGIRKN
+217 GSGKTTWIRKN
-231 GYKRNRNQ
+231 VRKYLLQNPND
-239 AYIPYNVADHKDG
+239 NVL
-252 FFPDI
+252 
-257 NADGTY
+257 
-263 PVFKVVTKEC
+263 C

-330 IENVSQNGN
+330 IENISQNGN

-412 IDEYQDTATDVL
+412 IDEYQDAATDVL

-525 EQYKDSLILYL
+525 GQYKDSLILYL

-654 SLCVEKKYIRE
+654 SLCAEKKYIRE

-724 PVVHMSKFFEMWSN
+724 PVVHMSKFFEMWCN

-797 PYYVQLLKVKM
+797 PYYIQLLKVKI

-864 KLRNKLMITGFNVL
+864 KLRNKLMTTGFNVL

>member
-1 MYTDNFEEEILFIPA
+1 MADA
-16 RKDGEA
+16 
-22 CNHLKIVTAF
+22 
-32 TDVERISSHL
+32 
-42 IKLFDGRNK
+42 
-51 EYVSGIKVDIILGMT
+51 
-66 KGTGLTQKKH
+66 
-76 DKICSLIKRL
+76 
-86 NSVSGMPQISCNYI
+86 I
-100 VEGKQ
+100 VENLFL
-105 VHSKVYVWCRGRK
+105 V
-118 AIEAFN
+118 
-124 GSANYTM
+124 
-131 NAFFVR
+131 NAP
-137 RECMDACN
+137 A
-145 PKEAN
+145 
-150 HYFNSL
+150 
-156 LPDTINCFDGQI
+156 
-168 KDKVSFS
+168 
-175 SKKNVEDDVADTNLE
+175 
-190 NLSWENYRTIEPVD
+190 
-204 TLEVSLLKADGSD
+204 
-217 TGYGSGVNWGIRKN
+217 GSGKTTWIRKN
-231 GYKRNRNQ
+231 VRKYLLQNPND
-239 AYIPYNVADHKDG
+239 NVL
-252 FFPDI
+252 
-257 NADGTY
+257 
-263 PVFKVVTKEC
+263 C

-330 IENVSQNGN
+330 IENISQNGN

-564 KYNAVDVLTKEEIR
+564 KYNAADVLTKEEIR

-619 KFIIRKHIDKHL
+619 KFSIRKHIDKHL

-797 PYYVQLLKVKM
+797 PYYIQLLKVKM

>member
-1 MYTDNFEEEILFIPA
+1 MADA
-16 RKDGEA
+16 
-22 CNHLKIVTAF
+22 
-32 TDVERISSHL
+32 
-42 IKLFDGRNK
+42 
-51 EYVSGIKVDIILGMT
+51 
-66 KGTGLTQKKH
+66 
-76 DKICSLIKRL
+76 
-86 NSVSGMPQISCNYI
+86 I
-100 VEGKQ
+100 VENLFL
-105 VHSKVYVWCRGRK
+105 V
-118 AIEAFN
+118 
-124 GSANYTM
+124 
-131 NAFFVR
+131 NAP
-137 RECMDACN
+137 A
-145 PKEAN
+145 
-150 HYFNSL
+150 
-156 LPDTINCFDGQI
+156 
-168 KDKVSFS
+168 
-175 SKKNVEDDVADTNLE
+175 
-190 NLSWENYRTIEPVD
+190 
-204 TLEVSLLKADGSD
+204 
-217 TGYGSGVNWGIRKN
+217 GSGKTTWIRKN
-231 GYKRNRNQ
+231 VRKYLLQNPND
-239 AYIPYNVADHKDG
+239 NVL
-252 FFPDI
+252 
-257 NADGTY
+257 
-263 PVFKVVTKEC
+263 C

-754 QMLNQIENKIGMKC
+754 QMLNQIENKISMKC

-797 PYYVQLLKVKM
+797 PYYIQLLKVKM

-851 IMINKKDIEGFED
+851 IMINKKDIQGFEG

>member
-1 MYTDNFEEEILFIPA
+1 MADA
-16 RKDGEA
+16 
-22 CNHLKIVTAF
+22 
-32 TDVERISSHL
+32 
-42 IKLFDGRNK
+42 
-51 EYVSGIKVDIILGMT
+51 
-66 KGTGLTQKKH
+66 
-76 DKICSLIKRL
+76 
-86 NSVSGMPQISCNYI
+86 I
-100 VEGKQ
+100 VENLFL
-105 VHSKVYVWCRGRK
+105 V
-118 AIEAFN
+118 
-124 GSANYTM
+124 
-131 NAFFVR
+131 NAP
-137 RECMDACN
+137 A
-145 PKEAN
+145 
-150 HYFNSL
+150 
-156 LPDTINCFDGQI
+156 
-168 KDKVSFS
+168 
-175 SKKNVEDDVADTNLE
+175 
-190 NLSWENYRTIEPVD
+190 
-204 TLEVSLLKADGSD
+204 
-217 TGYGSGVNWGIRKN
+217 GSGKTTWIRKN
-231 GYKRNRNQ
+231 VRKYLLQNPND
-239 AYIPYNVADHKDG
+239 NVL
-252 FFPDI
+252 
-257 NADGTY
+257 
-263 PVFKVVTKEC
+263 C

-330 IENVSQNGN
+330 IENISQNGN

-619 KFIIRKHIDKHL
+619 KFSIRKHIDKRL

-638 IVALYNE
+638 IVALYDE

-665 EFYSAVVEE
+665 EFYSAVIEE

-797 PYYVQLLKVKM
+797 PYYIQLLKVKM

>member
-1 MYTDNFEEEILFIPA
+1 MADA
-16 RKDGEA
+16 
-22 CNHLKIVTAF
+22 
-32 TDVERISSHL
+32 
-42 IKLFDGRNK
+42 
-51 EYVSGIKVDIILGMT
+51 
-66 KGTGLTQKKH
+66 
-76 DKICSLIKRL
+76 
-86 NSVSGMPQISCNYI
+86 I
-100 VEGKQ
+100 VENLFL
-105 VHSKVYVWCRGRK
+105 V
-118 AIEAFN
+118 
-124 GSANYTM
+124 
-131 NAFFVR
+131 NAP
-137 RECMDACN
+137 A
-145 PKEAN
+145 
-150 HYFNSL
+150 
-156 LPDTINCFDGQI
+156 
-168 KDKVSFS
+168 
-175 SKKNVEDDVADTNLE
+175 
-190 NLSWENYRTIEPVD
+190 
-204 TLEVSLLKADGSD
+204 
-217 TGYGSGVNWGIRKN
+217 GSGKTTWIRKN
-231 GYKRNRNQ
+231 VRKYLLQNPND
-239 AYIPYNVADHKDG
+239 NVL
-252 FFPDI
+252 
-257 NADGTY
+257 
-263 PVFKVVTKEC
+263 C

-330 IENVSQNGN
+330 IENISQNGN

-543 NIGVGELY
+543 NMGVGELY

-613 TYFNCE
+613 TYFNYK

-797 PYYVQLLKVKM
+797 PYYIQLLKVKM

>member
-1 MYTDNFEEEILFIPA
+1 MADA
-16 RKDGEA
+16 
-22 CNHLKIVTAF
+22 
-32 TDVERISSHL
+32 
-42 IKLFDGRNK
+42 
-51 EYVSGIKVDIILGMT
+51 
-66 KGTGLTQKKH
+66 
-76 DKICSLIKRL
+76 
-86 NSVSGMPQISCNYI
+86 I
-100 VEGKQ
+100 VENLFL
-105 VHSKVYVWCRGRK
+105 V
-118 AIEAFN
+118 
-124 GSANYTM
+124 
-131 NAFFVR
+131 NAP
-137 RECMDACN
+137 A
-145 PKEAN
+145 
-150 HYFNSL
+150 
-156 LPDTINCFDGQI
+156 
-168 KDKVSFS
+168 
-175 SKKNVEDDVADTNLE
+175 
-190 NLSWENYRTIEPVD
+190 
-204 TLEVSLLKADGSD
+204 
-217 TGYGSGVNWGIRKN
+217 GSGKTTWIRKN
-231 GYKRNRNQ
+231 VRKYLLQNPND
-239 AYIPYNVADHKDG
+239 NVL
-252 FFPDI
+252 
-257 NADGTY
+257 
-263 PVFKVVTKEC
+263 C

-654 SLCVEKKYIRE
+654 SLCFEKKYIRE

-797 PYYVQLLKVKM
+797 PYYIQLLKVKM

>member
-1 MYTDNFEEEILFIPA
+1 MADA
-16 RKDGEA
+16 
-22 CNHLKIVTAF
+22 
-32 TDVERISSHL
+32 
-42 IKLFDGRNK
+42 
-51 EYVSGIKVDIILGMT
+51 
-66 KGTGLTQKKH
+66 
-76 DKICSLIKRL
+76 
-86 NSVSGMPQISCNYI
+86 I
-100 VEGKQ
+100 VENLFL
-105 VHSKVYVWCRGRK
+105 V
-118 AIEAFN
+118 
-124 GSANYTM
+124 
-131 NAFFVR
+131 NAP
-137 RECMDACN
+137 A
-145 PKEAN
+145 
-150 HYFNSL
+150 
-156 LPDTINCFDGQI
+156 
-168 KDKVSFS
+168 
-175 SKKNVEDDVADTNLE
+175 
-190 NLSWENYRTIEPVD
+190 
-204 TLEVSLLKADGSD
+204 
-217 TGYGSGVNWGIRKN
+217 GSGKTTWIRKN
-231 GYKRNRNQ
+231 VRKYLLQNPND
-239 AYIPYNVADHKDG
+239 NVL
-252 FFPDI
+252 
-257 NADGTY
+257 
-263 PVFKVVTKEC
+263 C

-330 IENVSQNGN
+330 IENISQNGN

-350 YGGLTPEI
+350 YGRLTPEI

-619 KFIIRKHIDKHL
+619 KFSIRKHIDKRL

-665 EFYSAVVEE
+665 EFYSAVIEE

-797 PYYVQLLKVKM
+797 PYYIQLLKVKM

>member
-1 MYTDNFEEEILFIPA
+1 MADA
-16 RKDGEA
+16 
-22 CNHLKIVTAF
+22 
-32 TDVERISSHL
+32 
-42 IKLFDGRNK
+42 
-51 EYVSGIKVDIILGMT
+51 
-66 KGTGLTQKKH
+66 
-76 DKICSLIKRL
+76 
-86 NSVSGMPQISCNYI
+86 I
-100 VEGKQ
+100 VENLFL
-105 VHSKVYVWCRGRK
+105 V
-118 AIEAFN
+118 
-124 GSANYTM
+124 
-131 NAFFVR
+131 NAP
-137 RECMDACN
+137 A
-145 PKEAN
+145 
-150 HYFNSL
+150 
-156 LPDTINCFDGQI
+156 
-168 KDKVSFS
+168 
-175 SKKNVEDDVADTNLE
+175 
-190 NLSWENYRTIEPVD
+190 
-204 TLEVSLLKADGSD
+204 
-217 TGYGSGVNWGIRKN
+217 GSGKTTWIRKN
-231 GYKRNRNQ
+231 VRKYLLQNPND
-239 AYIPYNVADHKDG
+239 NVL
-252 FFPDI
+252 
-257 NADGTY
+257 
-263 PVFKVVTKEC
+263 C

-330 IENVSQNGN
+330 IENISQNGN

-613 TYFNCE
+613 TYFNYE

-797 PYYVQLLKVKM
+797 PYYIQLLKVKM

-823 LKEGTVYGP
+823 LKEGTIYGP

>member
-1 MYTDNFEEEILFIPA
+1 MADAIDGNLFLVNAPA
-16 RKDGEA
+16 
-22 CNHLKIVTAF
+22 
-32 TDVERISSHL
+32 
-42 IKLFDGRNK
+42 
-51 EYVSGIKVDIILGMT
+51 
-66 KGTGLTQKKH
+66 
-76 DKICSLIKRL
+76 
-86 NSVSGMPQISCNYI
+86 
-100 VEGKQ
+100 
-105 VHSKVYVWCRGRK
+105 
-118 AIEAFN
+118 
-124 GSANYTM
+124 
-131 NAFFVR
+131 
-137 RECMDACN
+137 
-145 PKEAN
+145 
-150 HYFNSL
+150 
-156 LPDTINCFDGQI
+156 
-168 KDKVSFS
+168 
-175 SKKNVEDDVADTNLE
+175 
-190 NLSWENYRTIEPVD
+190 
-204 TLEVSLLKADGSD
+204 
-217 TGYGSGVNWGIRKN
+217 GSGKTTWIRKSVRKYLLQN
-231 GYKRNRNQ
+231 PND
-239 AYIPYNVADHKDG
+239 NVL
-252 FFPDI
+252 
-257 NADGTY
+257 
-263 PVFKVVTKEC
+263 C

-311 HESILELYWEVYKN
+311 HESILKLYWEVYKN

-339 WAESNMRYIEK
+339 WAESNMRYVEK

-491 YKQTAYE
+491 YKQTPYE
-498 KNKDENMD
+498 KNKDEDMD

-564 KYNAVDVLTKEEIR
+564 KYNAVDVLTREEIR

-601 YGEVFRIIRKAG
+601 YGEVLRIIRKAG

-645 LSTTVDDFL
+645 LSTTVDAFL

-754 QMLNQIENKIGMKC
+754 QMLNQIENKISMKC

-778 VASIIDEEL
+778 VAGIIDEEL
-787 QAFTKKNETN
+787 QAFIKKNETN
-797 PYYVQLLKVKM
+797 PYYIQLLKVKM

-864 KLRNKLMITGFNVL
+864 KLCNKLVITGFNVL

>member
-1 MYTDNFEEEILFIPA
+1 MADA
-16 RKDGEA
+16 
-22 CNHLKIVTAF
+22 
-32 TDVERISSHL
+32 
-42 IKLFDGRNK
+42 
-51 EYVSGIKVDIILGMT
+51 
-66 KGTGLTQKKH
+66 
-76 DKICSLIKRL
+76 
-86 NSVSGMPQISCNYI
+86 I
-100 VEGKQ
+100 VENLFL
-105 VHSKVYVWCRGRK
+105 V
-118 AIEAFN
+118 
-124 GSANYTM
+124 
-131 NAFFVR
+131 NAP
-137 RECMDACN
+137 A
-145 PKEAN
+145 
-150 HYFNSL
+150 
-156 LPDTINCFDGQI
+156 
-168 KDKVSFS
+168 
-175 SKKNVEDDVADTNLE
+175 
-190 NLSWENYRTIEPVD
+190 
-204 TLEVSLLKADGSD
+204 
-217 TGYGSGVNWGIRKN
+217 GSGKTTWIRKN
-231 GYKRNRNQ
+231 VRKYLLQNPND
-239 AYIPYNVADHKDG
+239 NVL
-252 FFPDI
+252 
-257 NADGTY
+257 
-263 PVFKVVTKEC
+263 C

-330 IENVSQNGN
+330 IENASQNGN

-498 KNKDENMD
+498 KNKDEDMD

-797 PYYVQLLKVKM
+797 PYYIQLLKVKM

-851 IMINKKDIEGFED
+851 IMINKKDIESFED

>member
-1 MYTDNFEEEILFIPA
+1 MADA
-16 RKDGEA
+16 
-22 CNHLKIVTAF
+22 
-32 TDVERISSHL
+32 
-42 IKLFDGRNK
+42 
-51 EYVSGIKVDIILGMT
+51 
-66 KGTGLTQKKH
+66 
-76 DKICSLIKRL
+76 
-86 NSVSGMPQISCNYI
+86 I
-100 VEGKQ
+100 VENLFL
-105 VHSKVYVWCRGRK
+105 V
-118 AIEAFN
+118 
-124 GSANYTM
+124 
-131 NAFFVR
+131 NAP
-137 RECMDACN
+137 A
-145 PKEAN
+145 
-150 HYFNSL
+150 
-156 LPDTINCFDGQI
+156 
-168 KDKVSFS
+168 
-175 SKKNVEDDVADTNLE
+175 
-190 NLSWENYRTIEPVD
+190 
-204 TLEVSLLKADGSD
+204 
-217 TGYGSGVNWGIRKN
+217 GSGKTTWIRKN
-231 GYKRNRNQ
+231 VRKYLLQNPND
-239 AYIPYNVADHKDG
+239 NVL
-252 FFPDI
+252 
-257 NADGTY
+257 
-263 PVFKVVTKEC
+263 C

-330 IENVSQNGN
+330 IENISQNGN

-654 SLCVEKKYIRE
+654 SLCIEKKYIRE

-674 NDYQLVK
+674 NDYKLVK

-797 PYYVQLLKVKM
+797 PYYIQLLKVKM

>member
-1 MYTDNFEEEILFIPA
+1 MADA
-16 RKDGEA
+16 
-22 CNHLKIVTAF
+22 
-32 TDVERISSHL
+32 
-42 IKLFDGRNK
+42 
-51 EYVSGIKVDIILGMT
+51 
-66 KGTGLTQKKH
+66 
-76 DKICSLIKRL
+76 
-86 NSVSGMPQISCNYI
+86 I
-100 VEGKQ
+100 VENLFL
-105 VHSKVYVWCRGRK
+105 V
-118 AIEAFN
+118 
-124 GSANYTM
+124 
-131 NAFFVR
+131 NAP
-137 RECMDACN
+137 A
-145 PKEAN
+145 
-150 HYFNSL
+150 
-156 LPDTINCFDGQI
+156 
-168 KDKVSFS
+168 
-175 SKKNVEDDVADTNLE
+175 
-190 NLSWENYRTIEPVD
+190 
-204 TLEVSLLKADGSD
+204 
-217 TGYGSGVNWGIRKN
+217 GSGKTTWIRKN
-231 GYKRNRNQ
+231 VRKYLLQNPND
-239 AYIPYNVADHKDG
+239 NVL
-252 FFPDI
+252 
-257 NADGTY
+257 
-263 PVFKVVTKEC
+263 C

-330 IENVSQNGN
+330 IENISQNGN

-358 VRSNITMISYNQAP
+358 VRSNITVISYNQAP

-654 SLCVEKKYIRE
+654 SVCAEKKYIRE

-674 NDYQLVK
+674 NDYQLVR
-681 NVKVQEVKV
+681 NVKVQEVKM

-797 PYYVQLLKVKM
+797 PYYIQLLKVKM

>member
-1 MYTDNFEEEILFIPA
+1 MADA
-16 RKDGEA
+16 
-22 CNHLKIVTAF
+22 
-32 TDVERISSHL
+32 
-42 IKLFDGRNK
+42 
-51 EYVSGIKVDIILGMT
+51 
-66 KGTGLTQKKH
+66 
-76 DKICSLIKRL
+76 
-86 NSVSGMPQISCNYI
+86 I
-100 VEGKQ
+100 VENLFL
-105 VHSKVYVWCRGRK
+105 V
-118 AIEAFN
+118 
-124 GSANYTM
+124 
-131 NAFFVR
+131 NAP
-137 RECMDACN
+137 A
-145 PKEAN
+145 
-150 HYFNSL
+150 
-156 LPDTINCFDGQI
+156 
-168 KDKVSFS
+168 
-175 SKKNVEDDVADTNLE
+175 
-190 NLSWENYRTIEPVD
+190 
-204 TLEVSLLKADGSD
+204 
-217 TGYGSGVNWGIRKN
+217 GSGKTTWIRKN
-231 GYKRNRNQ
+231 VRKYLLQNPND
-239 AYIPYNVADHKDG
+239 NVL
-252 FFPDI
+252 
-257 NADGTY
+257 
-263 PVFKVVTKEC
+263 C

-330 IENVSQNGN
+330 IENISQNGN

-444 MQQIYRNYNGE
+444 MQQIYRNYNGG

-654 SLCVEKKYIRE
+654 SLCAEKKYIRE
-665 EFYSAVVEE
+665 EFYSAVIEE

-797 PYYVQLLKVKM
+797 PYYIQLLKVKM